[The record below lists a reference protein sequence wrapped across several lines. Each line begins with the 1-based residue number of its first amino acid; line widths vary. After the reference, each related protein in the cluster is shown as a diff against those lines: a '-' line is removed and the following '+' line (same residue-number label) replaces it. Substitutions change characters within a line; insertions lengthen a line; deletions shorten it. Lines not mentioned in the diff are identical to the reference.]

1 MDRSSKREMIFKL
14 LYSLEIQ
21 KQFEEESIQ
30 LFIENNNIIE
40 EKDKQDIADSVKK
53 IIENKIEIREK
64 IAQNLKKEWTI
75 ERISKIDLSLLELA
89 IYEILYKKI
98 PFKVVINEVVELA
111 KKYGEDQSSS
121 FINGVLA
128 NIVKELEVK

>member
-75 ERISKIDLSLLELA
+75 ERISKS
-89 IYEILYKKI
+89 IYLY
-98 PFKVVINEVVELA
+98 
-111 KKYGEDQSSS
+111 
-121 FINGVLA
+121 
-128 NIVKELEVK
+128 